1 MTGRL
6 SALQETILGVLGRLD
21 PPPVVTGGAALAA
34 FYTRHRTTRDVDAF
48 WRDRAVLG
56 DVSRAVIG
64 ALETQGLSVSV
75 LQRTPAFA
83 RLRVAR
89 GEEVCLLDL
98 VAEPVTTLE
107 PPVIHVVRGVDVAA
121 DSPYE
126 ILVAKLCTLLERAE
140 LRDLLD
146 VMVLVEAGG
155 DLTRAVADAPV
166 KDGGFSALTLAW
178 VLETTPFE
186 ALAAG
191 SDLDAPTLAR
201 LEAFRRS
208 LIDLL
213 TQPPPER

>member
-21 PPPVVTGGAALAA
+21 PPPVVTGGAALAG

-121 DSPYE
+121 NSPYD
-126 ILVAKLCTLLERAE
+126 ILVAKLCTLH
-140 LRDLLD
+140 
-146 VMVLVEAGG
+146 
-155 DLTRAVADAPV
+155 
-166 KDGGFSALTLAW
+166 
-178 VLETTPFE
+178 
-186 ALAAG
+186 
-191 SDLDAPTLAR
+191 
-201 LEAFRRS
+201 
-208 LIDLL
+208 
-213 TQPPPER
+213 